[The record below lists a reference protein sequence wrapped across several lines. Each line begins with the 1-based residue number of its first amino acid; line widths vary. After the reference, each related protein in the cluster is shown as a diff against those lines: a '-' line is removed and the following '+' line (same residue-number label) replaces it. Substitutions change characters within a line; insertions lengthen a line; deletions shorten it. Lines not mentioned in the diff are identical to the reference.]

1 MDSRKFF
8 SMLSLCQRAGKLI
21 SGEESCL
28 SAIKD
33 NSAVFVIIAA
43 DASDNT
49 KKKFTDK
56 CRYYNVDC
64 IITQNK
70 ENLSRSIGK
79 YDRAVLTVIDEN
91 FAYKIKEILN
101 NSIKE

>member
-1 MDSRKFF
+1 MDSKKFF

-21 SGEESCL
+21 SGENSCL

-33 NSAVFVIIAA
+33 NSAFFVIIAC

-56 CRYYNVDC
+56 CKYYNVDFV
-64 IITQNK
+64 ITQSK
-70 ENLSRSIGK
+70 ENISKSIGK
-79 YDRAVLTVIDEN
+79 YDRAVFAVVDEN

>member
-1 MDSRKFF
+1 MDSRRFF

-28 SAIKD
+28 LAIKN
-33 NSAVFVIIAA
+33 NSALFVIIAC

-56 CRYYNVDC
+56 CKYYNVDC
-64 IITQNK
+64 VIIQNK

-79 YDRAVLTVIDEN
+79 YDRAVLAVIDEN
-91 FAYKIKEILN
+91 FSYKIKETLN
-101 NSIKE
+101 S